1 MMNIINYTPDMGTP
15 TSPGIYNNM
24 SYDVYHQIPA
34 IRSSYLKALDTC
46 PASAGVPLKDTKVLK
61 LGRVG
66 HTLILESD
74 EVFKSQYA
82 LIPDTD
88 IFKMNKN
95 SNEYKKAYADFQ
107 NSNIGKTIIPVSS
120 SKDPDQ
126 SDLEMLRAIKH
137 NLMIHPTAS
146 RIISERPVEQSILW
160 VDKET
165 QELCKIRTDIAPYEH
180 LKAIGDLKLIENVG
194 EYEFGQAV
202 RKYGYFISAG
212 MYLEGASIAYG
223 EHFDVAFF
231 ICGEKDEPYRVAVH
245 ELDQDYIE
253 HGINEFH
260 RLLRVHKQRK
270 EDTNPI
276 TGAKGWFPPW
286 THSGICVIRFP
297 QYLRG
302 DSA

>member
-1 MMNIINYTPDMGTP
+1 MNIIQYKKEMGIP
-15 TSPGIYNNM
+15 LSPGIYNNM
-24 SYDVYHQIPA
+24 DYDTYHQIPA

-46 PASAGVPLKDTKVLK
+46 PASATVPLKETKALK

-66 HTLILESD
+66 HTLILESN
-74 EVFKSQYA
+74 EVFQAQYA
-82 LIPDTD
+82 LVPDND

-95 SNEYKKAYADFQ
+95 SNEYKRAYADFQ
-107 NSNIGKTIIPVSS
+107 NANIGKTIIPVSS
-120 SKDPDQ
+120 SKNPDQ

-165 QELCKIRTDIAPYEH
+165 QELCKIRTDIAPFETI
-180 LKAIGDLKLIENVG
+180 KAIGDLKLVENVG

-253 HGINEFH
+253 HGVNEFH
-260 RLLRVHKQRK
+260 RLMRVHKQRK

-302 DSA
+302 DSI